1 MLHHLFGI
9 LSSISRYLVD
19 HCGVRF
25 SFLESNAEGLTGGS
39 VLESIK
45 EFKDRASSLTESRW

>member
-9 LSSISRYLVD
+9 MSLISRYLVD
-19 HCGVRF
+19 RCGDRF

-39 VLESIK
+39 VQESVE
-45 EFKDRASSLTESRW
+45 EFQARASSLTESRW